1 MDKMAK
7 PIDLKEKF
15 PHLSKAPI
23 VEAVLDIR
31 VVPSVKWDETSL
43 QAELKQCLPGFPKVE
58 TIREARV
65 QIVPPGLPGKPAFE
79 DVGCVGLKLHAN
91 DNLHIAQ
98 FNKGAFVFSRLKP
111 YADWGKFSQEALRLW
126 AIYCELLKPTEV
138 RRIGLR
144 FINRIAVKQ
153 ATIELSDYYK
163 YPPESLKELNWPL
176 AGYLHHDVMQ
186 VPETTYSVN
195 VIKTVQNVPGE
206 IGLLLDI
213 DVFMSSQFAYDEL
226 LIIECLEEMR
236 WVKNKIF
243 FGSVTE
249 KLIEELK

>member
-1 MDKMAK
+1 MAK
-7 PIDLKEKF
+7 SIDLKEKF

-23 VEAVLDIR
+23 VEAILDIR

-43 QAELKQCLPGFPKVE
+43 QNELKQHLPDFPKFEPTRE
-58 TIREARV
+58 TRV
-65 QIVPPGLPGKPAFE
+65 QLSPEKPAPVVE
-79 DVGCVGLKLHAN
+79 DFRCVGFKLHSS

-111 YADWGKFSQEALRLW
+111 YQDWERFSREALRLW
-126 AIYCELLKPTEV
+126 EIYRELLKPSEV

-144 FINRIAVKQ
+144 FINRIATKQ
-153 ATIELSDYYK
+153 PTIELSDYYK
-163 YPPESLKELNWPL
+163 YPPASIKELDWPL

-186 VPETTYSVN
+186 VPETSYFVN
-195 VIKTVQNVPGE
+195 VIKTVQNVPGD

-213 DVFMSSQFAYDEL
+213 DVFMQSHFTYNEL
-226 LIIECLEEMR
+226 RIIECVEEMR

-243 FGSVTE
+243 FGSLTE
-249 KLIEELK
+249 EIIKKLK